1 MNHFPLIGI
10 SGSVTADETQHF
22 LLRDYMR
29 AVIAGGGVPVLL
41 SPDLTDDMLG
51 ACLSRLGGLLL
62 AGGNDAAP
70 ALFGETPIEQ
80 LGEINPLR
88 DQFEVRLLRR
98 AVSLRMPVL
107 GICRGAQ
114 MMAAALGGSL
124 WQDLPSQYR
133 TPDGKPPIA
142 HRQTCPGRYPSH
154 EVCIVPDTYLA
165 SLLGCETLEVNSFH
179 HQAVRNLAPELRVSA
194 LAPDGVIEAVEH
206 ASLPFFLGVQWH
218 PERAFAYDERALK
231 LFSALAQ
238 HAAGYMDS

>member
-41 SPDLTDDMLG
+41 SPDLTDDMLD

-114 MMAAALGGSL
+114 MMAAALAGFAQPIPHAGWEAAYRPPANMSRPL
-124 WQDLPSQYR
+124 SQPR
-133 TPDGKPPIA
+133 GI
-142 HRQTCPGRYPSH
+142 HC
-154 EVCIVPDTYLA
+154 
-165 SLLGCETLEVNSFH
+165 
-179 HQAVRNLAPELRVSA
+179 
-194 LAPDGVIEAVEH
+194 
-206 ASLPFFLGVQWH
+206 
-218 PERAFAYDERALK
+218 
-231 LFSALAQ
+231 
-238 HAAGYMDS
+238 AGYVPRLPPWLRNAGG